1 MNAGMRTLPA
11 VIPMP
16 MTAVPKN
23 SPQVP
28 RTERQITPVRI
39 ISSPMTMMF
48 PALRRL
54 PRSPMTIENA
64 ANISSGIV
72 VTVPMVPDDTPRSD
86 CMTSARGPTQVNG
99 ARRQNAAKTIASA
112 RLAIPTDRFKITPSC
127 VTGLRRGRLPRQE
140 AHSSF
145 LPMDSFWALRSAIL
159 ASHSLILS

>member
-48 PALRRL
+48 PALWRL

-64 ANISSGIV
+64 ANISNGIV

-86 CMTSARGPTQVNG
+86 WMTSASV
-99 ARRQNAAKTIASA
+99 
-112 RLAIPTDRFKITPSC
+112 
-127 VTGLRRGRLPRQE
+127 
-140 AHSSF
+140 
-145 LPMDSFWALRSAIL
+145 
-159 ASHSLILS
+159 